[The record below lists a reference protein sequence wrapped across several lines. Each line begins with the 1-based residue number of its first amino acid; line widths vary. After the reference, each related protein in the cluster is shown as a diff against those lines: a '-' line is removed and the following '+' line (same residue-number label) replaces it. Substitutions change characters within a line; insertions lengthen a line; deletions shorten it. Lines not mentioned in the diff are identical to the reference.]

1 MSLDRLRASRAF
13 ALLPLLLLAGMVALG
28 LFIEAARYRTLLWE
42 TKIPLALLLLL
53 AFLRKRAPG
62 EG

>member
-1 MSLDRLRASRAF
+1 MSPARSRAF

-28 LFIEAARYRTLLWE
+28 LVIEAMRYRTLLWE
-42 TKIPLALLLLL
+42 TKIPLVVLLLL
-53 AFLRKRAPG
+53 AFRRGRAPR

>member
-1 MSLDRLRASRAF
+1 VSPARSRAF
-13 ALLPLLLLAGMVALG
+13 ALLPLFLLAAMVALG
-28 LFIEAARYRTLLWE
+28 LVIEAARYRTLLWE
-42 TKIPLALLLLL
+42 TKIPVVLLLLL